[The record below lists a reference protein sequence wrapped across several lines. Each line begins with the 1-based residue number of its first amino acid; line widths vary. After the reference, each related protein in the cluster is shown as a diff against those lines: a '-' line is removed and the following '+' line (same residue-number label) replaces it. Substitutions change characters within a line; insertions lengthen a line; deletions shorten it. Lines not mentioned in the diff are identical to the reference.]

1 MPELLLDGEPAT
13 GPLWNRGLAYGD
25 GVFETMV
32 HDRGRAPFWPLHR
45 ARLLKG
51 CEALGLAV
59 DPDRAAAEAADLAG
73 GDRCVIR
80 ITVVR
85 AGGRGYFSDARAD
98 APAHRIV
105 SRHPLPGPEPQA
117 GLRVDWA
124 RLRLAP
130 QPVLAGIKH
139 LNRLEQVLAAREAAA
154 SGWDELLLCDA
165 GGEPVE
171 AISGNLLV
179 FREGAWWTPEIGT
192 CGVAGVARAWL
203 LHQAGAVRA
212 RRLSVDEVAT
222 AAELAIVNSVRGPRP
237 VRRLGERELT
247 ARRET
252 LKLRRM
258 FETCRGW

>member
-1 MPELLLDGEPAT
+1 MPELLLDGEPAS
-13 GPLWNRGLAYGD
+13 GALWNRGLAYGD

-32 HDRGRAPFWPLHR
+32 HDRKRARFWPLHR
-45 ARLLKG
+45 ERLLKG
-51 CEALGLAV
+51 CAALGLAV
-59 DPDRAAAEAADLAG
+59 DPEQVAAEAARLAA

-80 ITVVR
+80 VTVVR

-105 SRHPLPGPEPQA
+105 SRHPLPGGEPER

-130 QPVLAGIKH
+130 QPALAGIKH

-154 SGWDELLLCDA
+154 GGCDELLLCDPE
-165 GGEPVE
+165 GEPVE

-179 FREGAWWTPEIGT
+179 YRDGAWWTPEIRT

-203 LHQAGAVRA
+203 LRQAGGIGL
-212 RRLSVDEVAT
+212 RRLSVAEVESAE
-222 AAELAIVNSVRGPRP
+222 ELAIVNSVRGPRP
-237 VRRLGERELT
+237 IGRLGERELT
-247 ARRET
+247 ARQET